1 MLGVL
6 RGMGGGLGGGATER
20 PTTTIE
26 RRRR

>member
-1 MLGVL
+1 MLGAL

-20 PTTTIE
+20 PTTMSE